1 MLVSDPTTPDS
12 WEALREAQQA
22 LIRAAD
28 HIRSREGHSAAYRA
42 AASAADRARDVLLLR
57 LLLDPSLGE
66 PWERQAD
73 G

>member
-1 MLVSDPTTPDS
+1 MLVSDPTTPDP

-22 LIRAAD
+22 QLHAAA
-28 HIRSREGHSAAYRA
+28 HIWTREGHSAAYRA
-42 AASAADRARDVLLLR
+42 AANAADWARDVLLR

-66 PWERQAD
+66 PWEGQAD

>member
-1 MLVSDPTTPDS
+1 MLVSDPTTPDP

-42 AASAADRARDVLLLR
+42 AAIEADRARAAMVQHWLATNPKP
-57 LLLDPSLGE
+57 PS
-66 PWERQAD
+66 
-73 G
+73 